1 MRDDLVKALKDP
13 TPTPS
18 ERIWMEGEP
27 DKNQHVPD
35 IAKKLRPA
43 KKKQRVYFTYQ
54 YDNKTGEG
62 GAAEPKKS
70 VVVKK
75 RIEGR
80 QPENL
85 IDLLVMQKQYL
96 YEQE

>member
-1 MRDDLVKALKDP
+1 MKAIRDP
-13 TPTPS
+13 TSTSP
-18 ERIWMEGEP
+18 EKIWQEDSP
-27 DKNQHVPD
+27 DKNKNVPD

-54 YDNKTGEG
+54 YDNKTGVG

-80 QPENL
+80 
-85 IDLLVMQKQYL
+85 
-96 YEQE
+96 